1 MYKYILIILFIII
14 FSITVLY
21 LIFSFQ
27 NNSWNNWK
35 LDSQEWWTSSHNIE
49 QNIPDNIT
57 WSRKVSW

>member
-27 NNSWNNWK
+27 NNSGNNGK
-35 LDSQEWWTSSHNIE
+35 LDSQEGGTSSHNIE

-57 WSRKVSW
+57 GSRKVSW